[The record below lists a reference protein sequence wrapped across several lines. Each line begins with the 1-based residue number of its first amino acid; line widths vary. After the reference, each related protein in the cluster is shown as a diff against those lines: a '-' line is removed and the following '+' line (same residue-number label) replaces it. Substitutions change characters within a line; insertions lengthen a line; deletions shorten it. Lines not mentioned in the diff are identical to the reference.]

1 MQDRVSLYPGRVKLE
16 PVAGQAN
23 TYDLTRAD
31 QPTQEGTPLNKASL
45 LKDATA
51 ELFGLDAN
59 AVPDDA
65 LALLSRFQNGL
76 GNEYLWS
83 KSNDT
88 GIVGYVNSPAPN
100 AYPPS
105 VSDGYTYKALG
116 QLGVKVR
123 IETGSYTGTG
133 STTKKLTFSF
143 NPEFVFVY
151 KIDSNSYGLVPSM
164 DGWKQHGIIFC
175 RYQDKYWFDGN
186 KYPDI
191 SFKNNTLEMSNASA
205 ADQVYNISGQNYRYI
220 AVG

>member
-1 MQDRVSLYPGRVKLE
+1 MKDRVSLYPGRVKLT

-23 TYDLTRAD
+23 LYDLTRAD

-76 GNEYLWS
+76 GNEYVWS

-100 AYPPS
+100 AYPPA

-116 QLGVKVR
+116 QIGVKVR
-123 IETGSYTGTG
+123 IETGIYTGTG

-143 NPEFVFVY
+143 NPEFVFIY
-151 KIDSNSYGLVPSM
+151 KIDSNSYGVTPAM

-175 RYQDKYWFDGN
+175 RYQDNYWFEGN
-186 KYPDI
+186 VYPKI
-191 SFKNNTLEMSNASA
+191 SFENNTLEMREASEA
-205 ADQVYNISGQNYRYI
+205 SQVYNISGQNYRYI